1 MKTLLPLLL
10 LFLFISCSSDDR
22 NDIVSTNIDYYV
34 LESKFFEG
42 QSMTSYEKRRYDV
55 IDGKWFSTTY
65 LTGSHST
72 FQTHFYSNGLLVT
85 EHTNMDADYI
95 YNGQQLIAMR
105 YSNYGG
111 SQQYRRFVP
120 ISATTYY
127 VEVLTAAYDDPSTQI
142 TARFIVE
149 LDAGDNLVSISEDV
163 NFDGIMDTPR
173 YFTYQNGDLVTAETA
188 NGTNYTYYY
197 TDIID
202 NQNDIYE
209 KTYGKKT
216 ANLIFIQQYLDIG
229 SSGLLYSKH
238 VKQFDF
244 DHNQYTVLS
253 NHYFKKKYS
262 EFTIGNNRSQLTTTF
277 YFK

>member
-149 LDAGDNLVSISEDV
+149 LDVFLVISG
-163 NFDGIMDTPR
+163 NQKNTIW
-173 YFTYQNGDLVTAETA
+173 Y
-188 NGTNYTYYY
+188 TNYNKQWR
-197 TDIID
+197 
-202 NQNDIYE
+202 NQCHHN
-209 KTYGKKT
+209 GKLETK
-216 ANLIFIQQYLDIG
+216 
-229 SSGLLYSKH
+229 K
-238 VKQFDF
+238 
-244 DHNQYTVLS
+244 S
-253 NHYFKKKYS
+253 NAP
-262 EFTIGNNRSQLTTTF
+262 
-277 YFK
+277 